1 MAKKKK
7 PIFGPDV
14 SGPDLET
21 EGTEGTEEKV
31 MQAETDPV
39 VTPPPTKKVARGVTK
54 PKPAIENPSRPG
66 VSVDIFIRVSGQKP
80 HKMAGFR
87 RWSMDQGFKRMPVK
101 DWRREYEK
109 FLSLPV

>member
-21 EGTEGTEEKV
+21 EGTEEKT
-31 MQAETDPV
+31 MQAESDPGV
-39 VTPPPTKKVARGVTK
+39 LIVPPPEKKAAPIVTK
-54 PKPAIENPSRPG
+54 PKRAIENPSRSG

-80 HKMAGFR
+80 HRMAGFR
-87 RWSMDQGFKRMPVK
+87 RWAMDQGFKRMPVK

-109 FLSLPV
+109 FLCLPV